1 MKLRIVIEG
10 KTYDV
15 EYEPADSSPAAPSAI
30 DRIQSLV
37 LPTPTG
43 PGSAGAPDVDESK
56 IGRSPVAGIVTRV
69 HVEPGQSVQSGDI
82 LLVVEAMKMENNLA
96 SPAGAK
102 VKLVTV
108 KVGDTVKAG
117 QILIEFE

>member
-1 MKLRIVIEG
+1 M
-10 KTYDV
+10 
-15 EYEPADSSPAAPSAI
+15 
-30 DRIQSLV
+30 
-37 LPTPTG
+37 
-43 PGSAGAPDVDESK
+43 
-56 IGRSPVAGIVTRV
+56 AGIVTRV